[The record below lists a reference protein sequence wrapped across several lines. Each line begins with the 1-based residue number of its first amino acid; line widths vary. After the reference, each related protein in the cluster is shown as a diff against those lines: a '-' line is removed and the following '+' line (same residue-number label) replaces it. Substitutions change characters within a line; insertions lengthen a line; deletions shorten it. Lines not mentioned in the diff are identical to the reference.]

1 MSCSANAATATVR
14 SRSRSPLPNTRPS
27 AALRPAFSSSPA
39 TPTLNVTASSELPNV
54 PHRGEGGPRRRDRDP
69 PRPTPNQAK
78 DTMTS
83 LETQPR
89 KRAGVIGERAKLVI
103 FYSPTSGSCRRAEG
117 YLAEV
122 LQRRRNHDTLQILR
136 VNADRN

>member
-1 MSCSANAATATVR
+1 
-14 SRSRSPLPNTRPS
+14 
-27 AALRPAFSSSPA
+27 
-39 TPTLNVTASSELPNV
+39 
-54 PHRGEGGPRRRDRDP
+54 
-69 PRPTPNQAK
+69 
-78 DTMTS
+78 MTS

-136 VNADRN
+136 VNADRNRDLVDRFDIATIPTLVVIDDNHVRGRLAAPKGCHDIKRLLSPWLR